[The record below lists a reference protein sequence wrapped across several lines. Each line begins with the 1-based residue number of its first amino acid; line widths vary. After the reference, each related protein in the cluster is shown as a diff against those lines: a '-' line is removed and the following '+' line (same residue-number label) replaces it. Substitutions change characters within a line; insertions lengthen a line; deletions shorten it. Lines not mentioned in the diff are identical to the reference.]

1 MFEGELRLDDATVCK
16 GVSFGAP
23 LAAAGELVFNT
34 GMTGYVQS
42 LTDPSYKGQILV
54 LSYPLIGN
62 YGVPGALQHF
72 ESNKIQ
78 VTGLIVS
85 DYAARYS
92 HAKATQSLAEWLKI
106 ENIPALTGID
116 TRSLVVK
123 LRKEGKKL
131 GKIVHSGQ
139 EIDFFDPDLVHIVDE
154 VSTKKRIQFGAGD
167 IKIGILDCG
176 VKKSIINAFTTRGCH
191 VELVPWNTDF
201 TLEDYDGLVISNGP
215 GHPESCRLII
225 ERLEKFI
232 KTSDKPIL
240 GICLGHQLL
249 GMAAGLPIYR
259 LPYGHRGQNQPVLLE
274 GTNKSFLT
282 AQNHGYA
289 LDTEMMPEGW
299 MPWFSNLN
307 DESCEGIKHQ
317 SKPFFGLQFH
327 PEASPGPNDSQFVFD
342 LFLDAVKRRKE
353 KR

>member
-1 MFEGELRLDDATVCK
+1 MFEGELILDDGTVWK
-16 GVSFGAP
+16 GESFGAP
-23 LAAAGELVFNT
+23 LPTSGELVFNT

-62 YGVPGALQHF
+62 YGVPEAFNDF
-72 ESNKIQ
+72 ESDKIQ
-78 VTGLIVS
+78 VAGLIVS
-85 DYAARYS
+85 DYAAHYS
-92 HAKATQSLAEWLKI
+92 HAKATQSLAEWLKF

-116 TRSLVVK
+116 TRSLVLK
-123 LRKEGKKL
+123 SRKEGKKL

-139 EIDFFDPDLVHIVDE
+139 EIDFLDPALVNVVEE
-154 VSTKKRIQFGAGD
+154 VSTKKCIQYGD
-167 IKIGILDCG
+167 GNIKILILDCG
-176 VKKSIINAFTTRGCH
+176 VKNSMIKAFITRGCR
-191 VELVPWNTDF
+191 VELLPWNTDF

-215 GHPESCRLII
+215 GHPENCSLII
-225 ERLEKFI
+225 ERLEKLI
-232 KTSDKPIL
+232 KTSEKPIL

-249 GMAAGLPIYR
+249 GMAAGLSICR

-289 LDTEMMPEGW
+289 LDAKTMPEDW

-307 DESCEGIKHQ
+307 DGSCEGIKHE
-317 SKPFFGLQFH
+317 SKPFFGVQFH

-342 LFLDAVKRRKE
+342 LFLDAVKRT
-353 KR
+353 